1 MGRLTRF
8 PRGGP
13 AAARLALAAGAACL
27 APTVLGAALGLLGW
41 LPHDPTAFVAPAH
54 APPGPDLWLGADA
67 LGRDLAAR
75 LASAAARFAGPALLA
90 VAVGAL
96 VGVALGLAEGLLPGP
111 VAALATGLAQAVDG
125 VPKLVTVLLVA
136 AVTQSDLGWI
146 MAAVGVSFAPQVAE
160 PIRSSIERLRSLAF
174 IEAARSLGVG
184 PGRIVFVHIL
194 WGHARRVLL
203 AQATSLLSFAVL
215 AEASLSYLGGELGVQ
230 EPAASWGNMLAL
242 ARDGVFRGH
251 WLPALAPAVM
261 LSLTLLGLNL
271 LGRGLLEAVEEPR

>member
-1 MGRLTRF
+1 MRPGTRF
-8 PRGGP
+8 PRRTFG
-13 AAARLALAAGAACL
+13 ARALLVAGCLCLLPTALGAGA
-27 APTVLGAALGLLGW
+27 GLLGW

-54 APPGPDLWLGADA
+54 APPGPGLWLGADA
-67 LGRDLAAR
+67 LGRDLLAR
-75 LASAAARFAGPALLA
+75 LASASARFAGPALLA
-90 VAVGAL
+90 VATAAVLGS
-96 VGVALGLAEGLLPGP
+96 ALGLAEGLLPP
-111 VAALATGLAQAVDG
+111 FFRALATGVSQAVDG
-125 VPKLVTVLLVA
+125 VPKLVAVLLVA
-136 AVTQSDLGWI
+136 AVTGSDLAWI

-184 PGRIVFVHIL
+184 GWRVVFVHVL
-194 WGHARRVLL
+194 WGHGRRVLL

-251 WLPALAPAVM
+251 WLPVAAPAA
-261 LSLTLLGLNL
+261 LLALTLLGLHL
-271 LGRGLLEAVEEPR
+271 VGRGILERIEGRP